1 VVRVSDDTREQAVAR
16 LRQGLLAGRLGTET
30 FVDRVDA
37 AYRAQTHDELAA
49 LTDDLPPGRRLWDA
63 IVARLAR
70 GRESDRA
77 VPLCPPLMRLGES
90 RVLGRK
96 PSCDYAI
103 ADPTVS
109 GRHAE
114 LTRTADGW
122 RIKDL
127 SSRNGT
133 RVNGWLVDERALEE
147 GDIVALG
154 AAVFVFRPP
163 GS

>member
-1 VVRVSDDTREQAVAR
+1 LSR
-16 LRQGLLAGRLGTET
+16 GLVAGRLGTET
-30 FVDRVDA
+30 FVERIDA
-37 AYRAQTHDELAA
+37 AYRAKTHDELAA
-49 LTDDLPPGRRLWDA
+49 LTEDLPPVRRLWQA
-63 IVARLAR
+63 IVARLAS
-70 GRESDRA
+70 GGQLDRPI
-77 VPLCPPLMRLGES
+77 PLCPPVMLVGES

-114 LTRTADGW
+114 LSRTAEGW

-127 SSRNGT
+127 GSRNGT

-163 GS
+163 AY